1 LQKVRQALLAVVNPL
16 LVSVRRELSAI
27 IARIHKTGFNKPMD
41 PTSTSVYMQD
51 ISDKLNFIRRQIL
64 APLRVGEMMKEWCAV
79 RLPTCSKRG

>member
-1 LQKVRQALLAVVNPL
+1 
-16 LVSVRRELSAI
+16 
-27 IARIHKTGFNKPMD
+27 MD